1 MIPFPPVVF
10 ARSTGCLIA
19 QTYVSSNPASA
30 LVLVSPPISN
40 AELDGAKAQDGLP
53 VLPTKL
59 AEFDFEPHFPI
70 AVMTTPERL
79 KALKDNRLIRE
90 PEVDQ
95 LVVDDLEGQSA
106 FHAIQNWLDK
116 LGI

>member
-10 ARSTGCLIA
+10 ARSAGCLIA
-19 QTYVSSNPASA
+19 QTYISSNPASA
-30 LVLVSPPISN
+30 LVLVSPPVSN
-40 AELDGAKAQDGLP
+40 AELDGIKAQDGLP

-70 AVMTTPERL
+70 AVMATPERL
-79 KALKDNRLIRE
+79 KALKDNHIVRE
-90 PEVDQ
+90 PEVDK
-95 LVVDDLEGQSA
+95 LVTDDLEGQLA
-106 FHAIQNWLDK
+106 FHTIQNWLDK